1 MITFTGAEITAPGC
15 AGAGGD
21 ATSPACCAVSL
32 EAGTVEGC
40 GGCPAVLV
48 SPGTKIPC
56 VGAFFGGK
64 RAKSS
69 CTRGAALLR
78 DRFHLARAAGGQ
90 SGLLFPTDY
99 CSRKQNRTKRG
110 LFESCALK
118 AAAEAA
124 PLDGL
129 VLLAQQSCP
138 LLHVHFWISNSLG
151 LEVQTTASA
160 LAPSP
165 PAGKGLWGRTGGL
178 RAPRAVLVVGATFS
192 LCPSAP

>member
-1 MITFTGAEITAPGC
+1 MWRDAGLPC
-15 AGAGGD
+15 GAG
-21 ATSPACCAVSL
+21 VSWDQNPMW
-32 EAGTVEGC
+32 
-40 GGCPAVLV
+40 GG
-48 SPGTKIPC
+48 
-56 VGAFFGGK
+56 FFGGK

-99 CSRKQNRTKRG
+99 CSRKQNHTKRG
-110 LFESCALK
+110 LFESGALK

-138 LLHVHFWISNSLG
+138 SLRVHFWISNSPSGTGAGGANHCHCSSPFPTCRKGALG
-151 LEVQTTASA
+151 QDQGALSTRGCARGGCHVQPVSFSPTIPQLNHPSEGSEA
-160 LAPSP
+160 AP
-165 PAGKGLWGRTGGL
+165 
-178 RAPRAVLVVGATFS
+178 AP
-192 LCPSAP
+192 